1 MPVHVTTTAYGAP
14 ALDALAAAVRRAQG
28 DDPLAPVAVVV
39 PTNTAGVTARRA
51 LGRRGGFAGIDV
63 LTPFRLAE
71 LLGAPA
77 LHAAGRRPVSTPV
90 VDLAVRQV
98 LHLAPGLYDGVQH
111 HPSTVVALRD
121 LYRELRRAGAGSI
134 TALLRTERGG
144 EPARVAAE
152 VARLLRTEWYDE
164 GDLLVHAI
172 ERAHVALPS
181 RLARVV
187 VHLPQRLRPLE
198 SQLLAA
204 IGEQGSVEIV
214 LGVTGEPDADREL
227 LELVEGL
234 TGAPLTHAIVPPPPR
249 GLEIV
254 ETTDADDEVRV
265 AVRAVVDAAR
275 AGTRFDRIAVL
286 YPTERPYARL
296 VEHHLGAAGVP
307 WNGRAGTA
315 VDERMVPRVLAEL
328 LDLDRRGLR
337 RSNLMTLLGDVPAR
351 GRDGRVVPTA
361 HWERAGRA
369 AGVVREEDWESHLTR
384 YAAVM
389 RESDHWEA
397 AANAE
402 AADEL
407 LAFVR
412 ELRAELGDP
421 AQTRPWAAWVAWSHA
436 MLERWFG
443 RRGLERLEGPEA
455 QAWEQ
460 TSRVLGR
467 LEHLDG
473 IGPPVTRAEFRNTF
487 LAELEVTPARH
498 GTIGDGIHASTLAG
512 AAGLDVDL
520 VVVVGASEGLLP
532 PAPVTDP
539 LLGDHEREL
548 AGLPRSDQL
557 VALVHRQ
564 FLAAVTT
571 SARAVVTVPRGDLR
585 ATAVRQRSRW
595 LAPLATH
602 AAEVA
607 YDSVA
612 HGLAA
617 TAFPVSP
624 DEHRLRTLW
633 VHARAGGDIRALP
646 TVAADVVLVRALR
659 LRDARASDRFT
670 EYDGNLA
677 GLDIGPWPS
686 RVSPT
691 RLESWRSCPHAYFV
705 QYVLGERPIE
715 EPDTIETLSALDR
728 GTAMH
733 EAIDRFHRDVLAGRL
748 PPPGPEG
755 WTSVHRAALLAAGTA
770 VADELHASGR
780 TGRDAFWAN
789 ARLELLA
796 QLDAWLAFDAQQWR
810 GGRVVA
816 SELRFGEDEPVELTT
831 SAGRTIGFAGTIDR
845 VDELADG
852 TLVVTDHKTGSPNGL
867 DKLCADDPTLGGTRF
882 QLPVYA
888 AAARRALDRA
898 DAPVEAG
905 YTFFKPRFKRIAIR
919 FDDEVWAHV
928 GAAIGEVV
936 DGIEAGVFPAVPEP
950 PGWRLWV
957 PCHYCEPDG
966 LGTAERWAQ
975 WERKRHDPALARWFA
990 DDADG
995 DDAAPAR
1002 EATARG

>member
-1 MPVHVTTTAYGAP
+1 MPVHVTPTAYGAP
-14 ALDALAAAVRRAQG
+14 ALDALAAAVRAAQAG
-28 DDPLAPVAVVV
+28 DPLAPVAVVV
-39 PTNTAGVTARRA
+39 PTNTAGVMARRA

-98 LHLAPGLYDGVQH
+98 LQTAPGLYDGVQH
-111 HPSTVVALRD
+111 HPSTVVALRE

-164 GDLLVHAI
+164 GDLLVQAI
-172 ERAHVALPS
+172 ERARTALPA

-198 SQLLAA
+198 RQLLAT
-204 IGEQGSVEIV
+204 IGARGSVELV
-214 LGVTGEPDADREL
+214 LGITGDADADREL
-227 LELVEGL
+227 LELAEAL
-234 TGAPLTHAIVPPPPR
+234 TGRPVTHDVAPAPPP

-275 AGTRFDRIAVL
+275 TGTRFDRIAVL

-307 WNGRAGTA
+307 WNGRAGMA
-315 VDERMVPRVLAEL
+315 MDERMVPRVLAEL

-337 RSNLMTLLGDVPAR
+337 RSNLMALLGDVPAR
-351 GRDGRVVPTA
+351 NRDGRVVPTA
-361 HWERAGRA
+361 RWERASRA
-369 AGVVREEDWESHLTR
+369 AGVVREEDWEPHLTR
-384 YAAVM
+384 YAAAM
-389 RESDHWEA
+389 RASDHWDA
-397 AANAE
+397 AAEASAAE
-402 AADEL
+402 EL
-407 LAFVR
+407 LAFVQ
-412 ELRAELGDP
+412 ELRTELGDP
-421 AQTRPWAAWVAWSHA
+421 ATTRPWATWVAWSHR
-436 MLERWFG
+436 MLEHWFG
-443 RRGLERLEGPEA
+443 RPGLDRLEGPEA

-460 TSRVLGR
+460 TTRVLSR
-467 LEHLDG
+467 LAHLDG

-498 GTIGDGIHASTLAG
+498 GTIGDGVHVSTLAG

-520 VVVVGASEGLLP
+520 VVVLGACEGLVP

-539 LLGDHEREL
+539 LLGDAERER

-557 VALVHRQ
+557 VELVHRQ
-564 FLAAVTT
+564 FLAAVTAT
-571 SARAVVTVPRGDLR
+571 PRAVVTVPRGDLR
-585 ATAVRQRSRW
+585 ATAARQRSRW
-595 LAPLATH
+595 LAPLAEHGTER
-602 AAEVA
+602 AF
-607 YDSVA
+607 DSVA

-617 TAFPVSP
+617 TTFPVSA
-624 DEHRLRTLW
+624 DEHRLRSLW

-646 TVAADVVLVRALR
+646 EVQRDQALVRALR

-677 GLDIGPWPS
+677 GLDIGPWPA

-691 RLESWRSCPHAYFV
+691 RLETWRACPHAYFV
-705 QYVLGERPIE
+705 QYVLGERHVE
-715 EPDTIETLSALDR
+715 EPEAIETLGALDR
-728 GTAMH
+728 GAALH
-733 EAIDRFHRDVLAGRL
+733 EAIDRLHREVLAGRL
-748 PPPGPEG
+748 PPPGPQG
-755 WTSVHRAALLAAGTA
+755 WTGVHREALLRAGHEVAAALEAA
-770 VADELHASGR
+770 GR

-789 ARLELLA
+789 ARAELLA
-796 QLDAWLAFDAQQWR
+796 ALDAWLEFDARQWR
-810 GGRVVA
+810 GGRLVA
-816 SELRFGEDEPVELTT
+816 SELRFGEDEPVVLTT
-831 SAGRTIGFAGTIDR
+831 STGRPIGFAGTIDR
-845 VDELADG
+845 VDELDDG

-867 DKLCADDPTLGGTRF
+867 DKLSADDPTLGGSRF

-888 AAARRALDRA
+888 AAARQALGRD

-905 YTFFKPRFKRIAIR
+905 YTFFRPRFARTVVR
-919 FDDEVWAHV
+919 FDDDVWARV
-928 GAAIGEVV
+928 GEALGAVV
-936 DGIEAGVFPAVPEP
+936 DGIEGGVFPAVPAP
-950 PGWRLWV
+950 PGWRRFV
-957 PCHYCEPDG
+957 PCWYCEPDG
-966 LGTAERWAQ
+966 LGTADRWAQ
-975 WERKRHDPALARWFA
+975 WERKRHDPALARWF
-990 DDADG
+990 G
-995 DDAAPAR
+995 DEAEDEAPGAQEVGGR
-1002 EATARG
+1002 D